1 MRDSKVSTHTD
12 PSAGG
17 RSEHHD
23 GPHAGEPLDAPPV
36 RLSQVRA
43 QQEAGGSPAVWRS
56 LDELAATPEFQR
68 MVENEFPRLAPSEWS
83 EGADRRDFIKLAGA
97 AIGLAGLT
105 ACTRQ
110 PLERIVPYVEQP
122 ENLVPGKAQFYA
134 TAMTVG
140 GYAVGLLAESH
151 MGRPTRLKGNP
162 AHPSTGGG
170 SDVLAQA
177 ATLGLYDPDRSTSM
191 ERLGKLLGWDAFLA
205 DLQPVLRAQEA
216 ILGEGLRVLTGTVT
230 SPTVAAQMEAL
241 LARFPS
247 ARWIQYEPVND
258 DVARR
263 AALRAFGRVVDTR
276 YDLSRADVVLALD
289 SDFLTQGPGHLR
301 HARDFAAQRHVRGG
315 KRTMNRLY
323 SLETTPTATGASA
336 DHRKPVR
343 RAELGRFAAALAG
356 RLGAGGSAGVGDA
369 ELERWL
375 EAVAADLE
383 THRGR
388 CVVIPG
394 RFADEDVHVLAH
406 AINERLGNVGSTV
419 IHTEPVAALAGEQ
432 TPALAELVA
441 DIEAGNVQALFVLG
455 ANPVYEAPA
464 GLDFAAAL
472 DKVMF
477 TAHLGLYKDET
488 GSLCRWHI
496 PQSHFLEG
504 WGDARSHDG
513 TVSLVQ
519 PLIEPLYT
527 SRTESELLAAM
538 LGAPITDYEVLR
550 AFWSGSLAIAGLGDG
565 DFEKG
570 WRRALHD
577 GFVPGTEAPA
587 ASVAVA
593 GDAVA
598 AAAASLGAATAT
610 ELEVVLRPD
619 PSLYDGRYANNPW
632 LQELPKPLN
641 KMTWDQVALISATT
655 AAARGVETG
664 DVLRIESGGRS
675 LEVPAWIE
683 PGQADD
689 TVTLWL
695 GWGRQKTGRVA
706 NGLGANAQKLRG
718 PGDGWALA
726 ATVERTG
733 RTEQLASTQL
743 HFNLTDYTTASGQ
756 AQARHLVRHGT
767 LPQVEHPDFVHE
779 PEHHVPQGTSLI
791 PDWKYE
797 GHAWGMAVDLTACT
811 GCNACVIACQ
821 AENSIPTVGKQQV
834 LAGREMHW
842 IRIDR
847 YYGGDPGDPAIHHQ
861 PVMCQHCER
870 APCEL
875 VCPVGATVHGFEGL
889 NEMVYNR
896 CIGTRYCSN
905 NCPYKV
911 RRFNFFLYN
920 DKKTPVLKMARN
932 PNVSVRSRGVMEKCT
947 YCVQRINLARIDAK
961 KEDRRIRDGEVITAC
976 QEACPSQ
983 AIAFGDVND
992 PQSEV
997 SRWKAEAL
1005 QYDLLPEL
1013 ATKPRTTYLAKITNP
1028 NPALLDE
1035 QPGHGE
1041 ESGHGEE
1048 ATAEHAAMG
1057 SQPPLVGLGRSGRRP
1072 SSTPGAT
1079 GSNQVPAGLR
1089 PAGGPRRSS
1098 ASRERDSKV
1107 LG

>member
-1 MRDSKVSTHTD
+1 MRDSKVSTLTD
-12 PSAGG
+12 PPPGG
-17 RSEHHD
+17 RAEHRD
-23 GPHAGEPLDAPPV
+23 GRPASEPLDASPV

-43 QQEAGGSPAVWRS
+43 QQQAGRAPAVWRS

-68 MVENEFPRLAPSEWS
+68 LVENEFPRFAPGEWR
-83 EGADRRDFIKLAGA
+83 EGSADRRDFLKLAGA

-177 ATLGLYDPDRSTSM
+177 ATLGLYDPDRSTSI

-216 ILGEGLRVLTGTVT
+216 IQGEGLRVLTGTVT
-230 SPTVAAQMEAL
+230 SPTVAAQMAAL
-241 LARFPS
+241 LERYPS
-247 ARWIQYEPVND
+247 AQWIQYEPVHD

-263 AALRAFGRVVDTR
+263 ASTRAFGRVVDTR

-301 HARDFAAQRHVRGG
+301 YARDFAARRHVRGG

-336 DHRKPVR
+336 DHRKPLR
-343 RAELGRFAAALAG
+343 RAELGRFVAALAE
-356 RLGAGGSAGVGDA
+356 RLGLGGAARLDDA

-375 EAVAADLE
+375 AAVVADLE
-383 THRGR
+383 AHRGR
-388 CVVIPG
+388 CAVIPG
-394 RFADEDVHVLAH
+394 RFADEDVQVLAH
-406 AINERLGNVGSTV
+406 AINEALGNVGSTV
-419 IHTEPVAALAGEQ
+419 LHTEPVAVAAGEQ
-432 TPALAELVA
+432 TPQLAALHA
-441 DIEAGNVQALFVLG
+441 DIEAGRVQALLVLG

-464 GLDFAAAL
+464 DLDFAAAL
-472 DKVMF
+472 DQVAF
-477 TAHLGLYKDET
+477 TAHLGPYKDET

-504 WGDARSHDG
+504 WGDARSYDG
-513 TVSLVQ
+513 TVALVQ
-519 PLIEPLYT
+519 PLIEPLYSSKT
-527 SRTESELLAAM
+527 DSELLAAV
-538 LGAPITDYEVLR
+538 LGSPITDYDVVR
-550 AFWSGSLAIAGLGDG
+550 AFWSGSAALADLDGG
-565 DFEKG
+565 DFERG

-587 ASVAVA
+587 VGVAVA

-598 AAAASLGAATAT
+598 AAAASLAAAAPAG
-610 ELEVVLRPD
+610 ELEVSLRPD

-641 KMTWDQVALISATT
+641 KLTWDQVALISPAT
-655 AAARGVETG
+655 AGSRGIETG
-664 DVLRIESGGRS
+664 DVLRVECGGRS
-675 LEVPAWIE
+675 LEAPAWIE

-689 TVTLWL
+689 TITLWL
-695 GWGRQKTGRVA
+695 GWGRRRAGRVA
-706 NGLGANAQKLRG
+706 SGLGANAQKLRG

-726 ATVERTG
+726 ATAERTG
-733 RTEQLASTQL
+733 RSERLAGTQL
-743 HFNLTDYTTASGQ
+743 HFNLTDYTSASGQ
-756 AQARHLVRHGT
+756 AEARHLVRHGT
-767 LPQVEHPDFVHE
+767 LSQVEHPDFVHA

-791 PDWKYE
+791 GDYWKYE
-797 GHAWGMAVDLTACT
+797 GHAWGMAVDLTTCT

-821 AENSIPTVGKQQV
+821 AENNIPTVGKEQV

-847 YYGGDPGDPAIHHQ
+847 YYQGDPGDPAIHHQ
-861 PVMCQHCER
+861 PVMCQHCEQ

-932 PNVSVRSRGVMEKCT
+932 PNVTVRSRGVMEKCT

-961 KEDRRIRDGEVITAC
+961 KEGRRIRDGEVVTAC

-1005 QYDLLPEL
+1005 DYDLLPEV
-1013 ATKPRTTYLAKITNP
+1013 ATRPRTTYLAKITNP
-1028 NPALLDE
+1028 NPALIDE

-1041 ESGHGEE
+1041 TGGHGEGGTSDR
-1048 ATAEHAAMG
+1048 ASAGAP
-1057 SQPPLVGLGRSGRRP
+1057 PPLVGLGRGGLR
-1072 SSTPGAT
+1072 STPLSGA
-1079 GSNQVPAGLR
+1079 AG
-1089 PAGGPRRSS
+1089 
-1098 ASRERDSKV
+1098 SKV
-1107 LG
+1107 VG